1 MMVLGEL
8 AQAAA
13 DGRSDVAVDEV
24 GMLFA
29 SRSSKSCP
37 GGGGHRRKLA
47 RSTGAGQ

>member
-29 SRSSKSCP
+29 SRFIEVVS
-37 GGGGHRRKLA
+37 GGGGHRR
-47 RSTGAGQ
+47 